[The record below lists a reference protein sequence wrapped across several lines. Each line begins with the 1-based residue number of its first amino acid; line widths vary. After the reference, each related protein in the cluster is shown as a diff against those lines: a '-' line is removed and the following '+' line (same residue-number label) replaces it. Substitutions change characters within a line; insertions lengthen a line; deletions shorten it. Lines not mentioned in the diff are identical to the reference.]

1 MRERETPDN
10 GRPGPRPDQRPAQ
23 RPAQR
28 PETRPHLRP
37 QPEPRQDSRLQN
49 PPEHVRLAKRLAEQL
64 NCSRTMAEQYIEGGW
79 VSVDGRVVEAP
90 GARVSPGQAVTLAPD
105 ASLLELTPVTL
116 LLHKPAGYE
125 AGLGAAPSEGPG
137 HHQSHGSRSQ
147 GAPQAVTLLRA
158 DTHAAEDASGIRVLQ
173 RHFRQLECFTPLPT
187 PASGLVVYTQDRR
200 VARKLAEDI
209 ESLEQECIVTVSGQ
223 IAERGLERLCHGL
236 SFNGRPLPPIKVSW
250 QNENRL
256 RFALK
261 GIRPGQIPSMC
272 EVVGLQVEAIKRIRI
287 GRVPLAKVPEG
298 GWRFL
303 QGWERF

>member
-1 MRERETPDN
+1 MQPKHQDHHRDN
-10 GRPGPRPDQRPAQ
+10 NDGGKG
-23 RPAQR
+23 
-28 PETRPHLRP
+28 
-37 QPEPRQDSRLQN
+37 
-49 PPEHVRLAKRLAEQL
+49 HVRLAKRLAEQL
-64 NCSRTMAEQYIEGGW
+64 GCSRSTAEQYIEGGW

-90 GARVSPGQAVTLAPD
+90 GARVSPGQAVALAPD
-105 ASLLELTPVTL
+105 ANLMELTPVTL

-125 AGLGAAPSEGPG
+125 AGLGAAAPQGQQGHG

-147 GAPQAVTLLRA
+147 GAPQALALLRA
-158 DTHAAEDASGIRVLQ
+158 DTHAAEDASGVRVLQ

-187 PASGLVVYTQDRR
+187 EASGLVVYTQDRR

-209 ESLEQECIVTVSGQ
+209 ETLEQECIVTVSGQ
-223 IAERGLERLCHGL
+223 IAEGGLARLCHGL

-272 EVVGLQVEAIKRIRI
+272 EAVGLRVEAIKRIRI

-298 GWRFL
+298 EWRFL